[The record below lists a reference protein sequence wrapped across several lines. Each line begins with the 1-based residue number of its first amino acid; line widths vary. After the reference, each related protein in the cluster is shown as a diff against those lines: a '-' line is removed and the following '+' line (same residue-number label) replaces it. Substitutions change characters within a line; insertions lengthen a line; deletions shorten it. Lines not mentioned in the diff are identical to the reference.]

1 MCHPEVPEGTTPPD
15 VRTEEARVPVAGDA
29 MPALIAFP
37 ERTPAP
43 ALLVINDVF
52 GRSPFY
58 EHIARRLAQAGFVA
72 ATAEFFFREGPLPE
86 PTRDAAMARA
96 KRLDFPRTVDDMAA
110 AIDWLRERPETNGA
124 VGTIGFCMGG
134 TIVLL
139 LAARRRDLAASVCY
153 YGFPADARTSA
164 RPIDVAPKM
173 RGPILGH
180 WGDQDAGVGM
190 DNVSILDDA
199 LAAAGVPH
207 EFQVYPGLGHGFLK
221 ASLEDERTPG
231 YRQACES
238 WTRTIAF
245 YRESFAR
252 QVPGRSVARTAV
264 APSSRSDGPPRLT
277 DRDQTP

>member
-1 MCHPEVPEGTTPPD
+1 MCHPEVPAGTTPPG
-15 VRTEEARVPVAGDA
+15 VRTEETAIPVAGGA

-37 ERTPAP
+37 ESTPAP
-43 ALLVINDVF
+43 AVLVINDVF
-52 GRSPFY
+52 GRGPFY
-58 EHIARRLAQAGFVA
+58 EHLARRLAQAGFL
-72 ATAEFFFREGPLPE
+72 ATTPEFFFREGPLPE
-86 PTRDAAMARA
+86 PTREAALARA
-96 KRLDFPRTVDDMAA
+96 KRLDFPRTVDDMSA
-110 AIDWLRERPETNGA
+110 AIDWLRGRAETDGG

-153 YGFPADARTSA
+153 YGFPADTRTSA

-173 RGPILGH
+173 RGPILGL

-190 DNVSILDDA
+190 DNVEKLDVA
-199 LAAAGVPH
+199 LTSASVQH
-207 EFQVYPGLGHGFLK
+207 EFHVYPGLGHGFLK

-252 QVPGRSVARTAV
+252 QVPRLVGRQDGGRAR
-264 APSSRSDGPPRLT
+264 
-277 DRDQTP
+277 